1 MFTAHD
7 HKSLHISANK
17 DTGEEILAEML
28 PPGAGPIWQYQLN
41 AGLVHEFIVP
51 TCSYRMGAADMGYGA
66 AVIGKFAVEVI
77 YSSVPNSA
85 YGSYEYRCCYFPC
98 HSHIHSLGSHV
109 KVKLA
114 QIQGF

>member
-7 HKSLHISANK
+7 HKSVHISADR
-17 DTGEEILAEML
+17 DTGEERLAEKL
-28 PPGAGPIWQYQLN
+28 PPGTGPIWQYQLN
-41 AGLVHEFIVP
+41 AGRIHEFIVP
-51 TCSYRMGAADMGYGA
+51 TCSYRMGVANMGYGA

-77 YSSVPNSA
+77 YLSVPNSA
-85 YGSYEYRCCYFPC
+85 CEPYEYQCCYFPC